1 MRALFAHASR
11 VYIYIHA
18 HALAYFNV
26 STIVHDLALCVGDSL
41 RRMLSKSFSLN
52 LNVMNFCFFLSA
64 GRQMQEMREPEY
76 TRAHAHDC
84 CEHTKNEC
92 EQQASLQQMQLL
104 KNDT

>member
-1 MRALFAHASR
+1 
-11 VYIYIHA
+11 
-18 HALAYFNV
+18 
-26 STIVHDLALCVGDSL
+26 
-41 RRMLSKSFSLN
+41 
-52 LNVMNFCFFLSA
+52 
-64 GRQMQEMREPEY
+64 MQEMREPEY